1 MHFGIK
7 TFILGTLYKDKNM
20 SHAKQNDVVF
30 NLNEIKNQA
39 IQSLSDGSVTPDYP
53 LDIDKACELLNDALA
68 TEIMCV
74 LRYRHH
80 QVIAKGID
88 RPQVAAEFE
97 EHALDEERHMMLL
110 AERINQLGG
119 NPDFNPS
126 TVSSRTATEYGSSS
140 DLLKLIEENL
150 IAERIAIMIYRKLI
164 EWFGHKDPT
173 TRRMLEE
180 ILKDEEDHADDL
192 SDLTTCSKRKE

>member
-1 MHFGIK
+1 MDESKNKNIPFNLAEIK
-7 TFILGTLYKDKNM
+7 KL
-20 SHAKQNDVVF
+20 AKQ
-30 NLNEIKNQA
+30 
-39 IQSLSDGSVTPDYP
+39 SLEEGAVTQNYP
-53 LDIDKACELLNDALA
+53 LDLQHAHKILNDALA

-88 RPQVAAEFE
+88 RPQVAAEFQ
-97 EHALDEERHMMLL
+97 EHAEDEQRHMMMI

-119 NPDFNPS
+119 NPDFNPA
-126 TVSSRTATEYGSSS
+126 TIMQRTATDYGTST
-140 DLLKLIEENL
+140 DLLKLVEEDL
-150 IAERIAIMIYRKLI
+150 IAERIAIMVYREMI
-164 EWFGHKDPT
+164 EWFGSGDPT

-192 SDLTTCSKRKE
+192 SDLLIFKKT

>member
-1 MHFGIK
+1 MIESK
-7 TFILGTLYKDKNM
+7 EKDPT
-20 SHAKQNDVVF
+20 HHIDQIRKQ
-30 NLNEIKNQA
+30 A
-39 IQSLSDGSVTPDYP
+39 RQSIEKGAVTEDYP
-53 LDIDKACELLNDALA
+53 LDLQQACKLLNDALA

-80 QVIAKGID
+80 QIIAKGID

-97 EHALDEERHMMLL
+97 EHAQDEEKHMMRI

-119 NPDFNPS
+119 NPDFNPG
-126 TVSSRTATEYGSSS
+126 TILQRTATEYGTGN
-140 DLLKLIEENL
+140 DLLKLVEEDL
-150 IAERIAIMIYRKLI
+150 VAERIAIMVYRELI
-164 EWFGHKDPT
+164 EWFGTGDPT

-192 SDLTTCSKRKE
+192 ADLLKLKK

>member
-1 MHFGIK
+1 M
-7 TFILGTLYKDKNM
+7 
-20 SHAKQNDVVF
+20 NDSKKGMLF
-30 NLNEIKNQA
+30 NLEQIKKLA
-39 IQSLSDGSVTPDYP
+39 RQSIDQGAVTQDYS
-53 LDIDKACELLNDALA
+53 LNLGEVHKLLNDALA

-88 RPQVAAEFE
+88 RPQVAAEFA
-97 EHALDEERHMMLL
+97 EHADDEQRHMMMI

-119 NPDFNPS
+119 NPDFNPA
-126 TVSSRTATEYGSSS
+126 TVLARTATEYGTGV
-140 DLLKLIEENL
+140 DLLKLVEEDL
-150 IAERIAIMIYRKLI
+150 VAERIAIMVYREMI
-164 EWFGHKDPT
+164 EWFGPHDPT

-192 SDLTTCSKRKE
+192 SDLLQFRKN

>member
-1 MHFGIK
+1 MDDSKRKEMPINLAEIK
-7 TFILGTLYKDKNM
+7 KM
-20 SHAKQNDVVF
+20 AKQ
-30 NLNEIKNQA
+30 
-39 IQSLSDGSVTPDYP
+39 SLDQGALTQDYP
-53 LDIDKACELLNDALA
+53 LNLEQVYKLLNDALA

-88 RPQVAAEFE
+88 KPQVAAEFL
-97 EHALDEERHMMLL
+97 EHADDEQRHMMMI

-119 NPDFNPS
+119 NPDFNPA
-126 TVSSRTATEYGSSS
+126 TIAQRTATEYGTGQ
-140 DLLKLIEENL
+140 DLLKLVEEDL
-150 IAERIAIMIYRKLI
+150 VAERIAIMVYREMI
-164 EWFGHKDPT
+164 EWFGSSDPT

-192 SDLTTCSKRKE
+192 SDLLKIKIS

>member
-1 MHFGIK
+1 MDASKIK
-7 TFILGTLYKDKNM
+7 EIPFNLKEIKDL
-20 SHAKQNDVVF
+20 AKQ
-30 NLNEIKNQA
+30 
-39 IQSLSDGSVTPDYP
+39 SLDKGALTQDYP
-53 LDIDKACELLNDALA
+53 LDLEQVYKLLNDALA

-88 RPQVAAEFE
+88 KPQVAAEFL
-97 EHALDEERHMMLL
+97 EHALDEERHMMMI

-119 NPDFNPS
+119 NPDFNPA
-126 TVSSRTATEYGSSS
+126 TILQRTATEYGTGH
-140 DLLKLIEENL
+140 DLLKLVEENL
-150 IAERIAIMIYRKLI
+150 IAERIAIMVYREMI
-164 EWFGHKDPT
+164 EWFGNSDPT

-192 SDLTTCSKRKE
+192 SDLI